1 VKRHGAPESVMSV
14 RTIWVGAVLLVCG
27 TGCRK
32 QYINTYNG
40 ATKYDVRIVH
50 NCGAGG
56 VATVYFDR
64 EYRMKGHITATSH
77 SVMRGHPLTI
87 KLAAGNHRM
96 IVEDGRE
103 IYSRE
108 FRVTGPLEVISNCSY
123 TR

>member
-1 VKRHGAPESVMSV
+1 MSV
-14 RTIWVGAVLLVCG
+14 RMTWVGTVLLVG
-27 TGCRK
+27 ATGCQK

-40 ATKYDVRIVH
+40 APKHDVRIVH
-50 NCGAGG
+50 NCGGGG
-56 VATVYFDR
+56 VAKVYFDR

-87 KLAAGNHRM
+87 KLATGNHRM

-103 IYSRE
+103 SYSRE
-108 FRVTGPLEVISNCSY
+108 FRVTGPLEVVSNCSY